1 MAFTGKTEFGKVLA
15 AKLRSQLVVD
25 GLFRREYK
33 GDALGVAVKTPMT
46 TDDELTAEKCEE
58 LADLYISKLKDDK
71 PKVLTK

>member
-1 MAFTGKTEFGKVLA
+1 MPFTGKTEFGKVLA

-46 TDDELTAEKCEE
+46 QDDTLSAVFR
-58 LADLYISKLKDDK
+58 SKGYEFSSNYC
-71 PKVLTK
+71 TYSGRTGQE

>member
-25 GLFRREYK
+25 GLFRREYR

-46 TDDELTAEKCEE
+46 TDDELTADYDGSNI
-58 LADLYISKLKDDK
+58 ANNTVTY
-71 PKVLTK
+71 